1 MNANLNE
8 SSIEHYAL
16 DLFQSLGWEYV
27 FGPDIAPDVEKSNV
41 RIAKRKSFEDVLLL
55 DILES
60 RLKLINPQIP
70 DDAINDAIKTISNV
84 PNQFPNLMANNEA
97 FHRLLTEG
105 IRVTYRKNG
114 EEKGD
119 IVKLIDFK
127 NIENNDFRVI
137 NQFTVIENNINKRPD
152 IVLFVNGIPLVIIE
166 LKNPADE
173 NATIQS
179 AYNQIQTYKQTI
191 PSFFSYNEI
200 IVISDGL
207 EAKIGSLSA
216 GYDRFTAWKSMD
228 DIYSDAM
235 QGVFKFTQLEILIKG
250 LFNKE
255 TFLDFLRFF
264 IVFGKSRT
272 EDATGQTIVKLTKK
286 IAAYHQYYAV
296 NKAIEST
303 LRAIGKNKE
312 HWQVKESPAS
322 YGLPDVKKQPEGDRK
337 AGVIWHTQGS
347 GKSLSMVFYSAKI
360 IQTLANPTIVVITD
374 RNDLDDQLFDTFAAS
389 TQILRQEPVQAE
401 SREHIKDLL
410 KVDAG
415 GIIFSTI
422 HKFWPDEGNIYET
435 LSERENIIVIV
446 DEAHRTQYGFKARVD
461 KETGDIKYGFAKYL
475 RDALPNATF
484 IAFTGTPVEKNDR
497 NTPAVFGNYIDIY
510 DISRAVEDGVTVP
523 IYYESRLVK
532 IELTDEGKKILEEF
546 EIELEGTGISE
557 VEKAEIK
564 WVTLENLIGG
574 DERIKQ
580 VAEDI
585 VKHFE
590 QRLEVIDGKGMIVS
604 MTRNIAVKSQFVTS
618 SWGGRRYLSYHFTE
632 QDIAIQFKCTKIGF
646 HKYF

>member
-1 MNANLNE
+1 MSNLNE
-8 SSIEHYAL
+8 SSIETFAIEL
-16 DLFQSLGWEYV
+16 LESLGWEYV
-27 FGPDIAPDVEKSNV
+27 FRSDSALDAENHNSTIVS
-41 RIAKRKSFEDVLLL
+41 RKSFEDVLLF
-55 DILES
+55 DILER

-70 DDAINDAIKTISNV
+70 NEAIHDAIKTISHL
-84 PNQFPNLMANNEA
+84 PNQFPNLMANNET

-166 LKNPADE
+166 LKSPADE

-235 QGVFKFTQLEILIKG
+235 HGVFKLTQLEILIKG

-296 NKAIEST
+296 NKAIES
-303 LRAIGKNKE
+303 II
-312 HWQVKESPAS
+312 
-322 YGLPDVKKQPEGDRK
+322 DV
-337 AGVIWHTQGS
+337 
-347 GKSLSMVFYSAKI
+347 YS
-360 IQTLANPTIVVITD
+360 
-374 RNDLDDQLFDTFAAS
+374 
-389 TQILRQEPVQAE
+389 
-401 SREHIKDLL
+401 
-410 KVDAG
+410 
-415 GIIFSTI
+415 
-422 HKFWPDEGNIYET
+422 
-435 LSERENIIVIV
+435 
-446 DEAHRTQYGFKARVD
+446 
-461 KETGDIKYGFAKYL
+461 
-475 RDALPNATF
+475 
-484 IAFTGTPVEKNDR
+484 
-497 NTPAVFGNYIDIY
+497 
-510 DISRAVEDGVTVP
+510 
-523 IYYESRLVK
+523 
-532 IELTDEGKKILEEF
+532 
-546 EIELEGTGISE
+546 
-557 VEKAEIK
+557 
-564 WVTLENLIGG
+564 
-574 DERIKQ
+574 
-580 VAEDI
+580 
-585 VKHFE
+585 
-590 QRLEVIDGKGMIVS
+590 
-604 MTRNIAVKSQFVTS
+604 
-618 SWGGRRYLSYHFTE
+618 
-632 QDIAIQFKCTKIGF
+632 
-646 HKYF
+646 